1 LLYTKGE
8 SPRIAF
14 MPMGTELNYYMTS
27 IADGLIKG
35 LFNKSIDMFTA
46 APKSSAD
53 SEKQNEILKDIIE
66 QKPHGIIICSHD
78 LQVAAP
84 LFQKAIEEGIVI
96 CLINH
101 DNAHLPTPVHAVVGY
116 RQKEATGRMGAYIAE
131 KIGTQRIKAG
141 IIRGVPGYHSTQ
153 RFNGFLEPLL
163 DKENFE
169 ITSVRNG
176 LWNEQS
182 GYDVAQEML
191 LEHPEINL
199 IFAENDH
206 QAVGAIKAALQAGRQ
221 DMRIIGHDGAIS
233 GLRNVVSGHLLAT
246 TDTHP
251 VEMGMMAVMAVVN
264 CLEGNIPGGFLETPA
279 NIVDKRNV
287 VTALVNNL
295 S

>member
-1 LLYTKGE
+1 
-8 SPRIAF
+8 
-14 MPMGTELNYYMTS
+14 
-27 IADGLIKG
+27 
-35 LFNKSIDMFTA
+35 
-46 APKSSAD
+46 
-53 SEKQNEILKDIIE
+53 
-66 QKPHGIIICSHD
+66 
-78 LQVAAP
+78 
-84 LFQKAIEEGIVI
+84 
-96 CLINH
+96 
-101 DNAHLPTPVHAVVGY
+101 
-116 RQKEATGRMGAYIAE
+116 
-131 KIGTQRIKAG
+131 
-141 IIRGVPGYHSTQ
+141 
-153 RFNGFLEPLL
+153 
-163 DKENFE
+163 
-169 ITSVRNG
+169 VRNG

-206 QAVGAIKAALQAGRQ
+206 QAVGAIKAASQAGRQ
-221 DMRIIGHDGAIS
+221 DIRIIGHDGAIS

-251 VEMGMMAVMAVVN
+251 VEMGMMAVMAVMN

>member
-1 LLYTKGE
+1 
-8 SPRIAF
+8 
-14 MPMGTELNYYMTS
+14 
-27 IADGLIKG
+27 
-35 LFNKSIDMFTA
+35 
-46 APKSSAD
+46 
-53 SEKQNEILKDIIE
+53 
-66 QKPHGIIICSHD
+66 
-78 LQVAAP
+78 VAAP

-131 KIGTQRIKAG
+131 KMGTHRIKAG

-182 GYDVAQEML
+182 GFDVAQEML

-206 QAVGAIKAALQAGRQ
+206 QAVGAIKAASQAGRQ
-221 DMRIIGHDGAIS
+221 DIRIIGHDGAIS

-251 VEMGMMAVMAVVN
+251 VEMGMMAVMAVMN